1 MKLLITGAS
10 GLLGINLALEAMRE
24 HEVVGMDRGLLKSA
38 PFTVLNVDLSNRK
51 ALVPAID
58 AVRPDWI
65 IHCAALANLEECEKP
80 PDLAR
85 ILNTELPRELA
96 SACTERRIKLIHLS
110 TDAVF
115 DGTREGMYTEEDQ
128 PNPQSIYSQ
137 TKLDGERAVQ
147 EANPQAII
155 ARVNFF
161 GWSLGGR
168 RSLAEFFFNN
178 LSEGKNV
185 NGFTDVFFCPMW
197 VNDLSQI
204 LIAMLKK
211 ELSGMYHVVGSQALN
226 KYQFGLEVARRFG
239 LRESLISPRSV
250 EASELTARRSH
261 NLKLSVHKLSTDLG
275 CKIPSYSTG
284 LDGFY
289 TQFKQGY
296 PQKIRS
302 YQQEELICRPFSTD
316 SPQFSPVNGGVIH
329 NMYMRSW

>member
-10 GLLGINLALEAMRE
+10 GLLGINLAMEAMDK
-24 HEVVGMDRGLLKSA
+24 HEITGVDRGRLKSA
-38 PFTVLNVDLSNRK
+38 PFPVLKTNFFNRNAFEP
-51 ALVPAID
+51 ALD
-58 AVRPDWI
+58 AARPDWVI
-65 IHCAALANLEECEKP
+65 NCAALANLEECERHPGQAK
-80 PDLAR
+80 
-85 ILNTELPRELA
+85 ILNTDLPRELA
-96 SACTERRIKLIHLS
+96 KACGERNIRFVHLS

-115 DGTREGMYTEEDQ
+115 DGTGESAYTEEDR
-128 PNPQSIYSQ
+128 PNPQSIYAE

-185 NGFTDVFFCPMW
+185 NGFTDVIFCPMW
-197 VNDLSQI
+197 VNDLGRI
-204 LIAMLKK
+204 LLAMLEKN
-211 ELSGMYHVVGSQALN
+211 LSGLYHVVGSRELN

-239 LRESLISPRSV
+239 LRESLISPQSV
-250 EASELTARRSH
+250 ERSSLTAKRSH
-261 NLKLSVHKLSTDLG
+261 NLWLSVHKLSTDLG
-275 CKIPSYSTG
+275 CEIPSFSTG

-289 TQFKQGY
+289 TQFQQGY

-302 YQQEELICRPFSTD
+302 YQQL
-316 SPQFSPVNGGVIH
+316 
-329 NMYMRSW
+329 